1 VPQVTASANTGTVNV
16 TQASGVPGTATITST
31 GPEGIVATYK
41 VNFARA
47 SSSDEFDGSTLDPK
61 WTVVRPDAN
70 LAMGLGSLTITPE
83 AGQLTTNNAT
93 TAKNLVLQPAFG
105 NFTETTKVTFNQKPN
120 AATQQA
126 GLLVYADDD
135 NYLKFDIEATSATN
149 LQFNTSMEDSFQT
162 DPVNSAGPIPVNDN
176 LNSVSAN
183 AIWPA
188 NNTVWLRIARK
199 GNVYTTSY
207 SLDGTTWTTAYSQGA
222 TINNPKVGVYSYSA
236 AAAAGPL
243 TASFDF
249 FHVETAAPVTTASVS
264 PAPDS
269 HGGVTGPATVTLTV
283 SDDGY
288 GAVATEYRVDG
299 GAWQP
304 YGAPFVI
311 SGGGA
316 HVVEYHSTDQVG
328 VAEATK
334 TLNVYVYPQASGQV
348 GGTVPATLSLTLGA
362 PATFGTFTP
371 GVTSDYSASTTANV
385 ISTAGD
391 ALLSVSDPS
400 PTATGHLVN
409 GAFSLPSPLQARATK
424 PGTTGTAF
432 NDVGSLLNLLSWSA
446 PVSNDPVALEFKQ
459 HIAASDAL
467 RTGTYAKT
475 LTFTL
480 STTMP

>member
-1 VPQVTASANTGTVNV
+1 
-16 TQASGVPGTATITST
+16 
-31 GPEGIVATYK
+31 
-41 VNFARA
+41 
-47 SSSDEFDGSTLDPK
+47 
-61 WTVVRPDAN
+61 
-70 LAMGLGSLTITPE
+70 
-83 AGQLTTNNAT
+83 
-93 TAKNLVLQPAFG
+93 
-105 NFTETTKVTFNQKPN
+105 VTFNQKPN

-162 DPVNSAGPIPVNDN
+162 DPVNSAGPIPVNNN

-183 AIWPA
+183 ANWPA

-207 SLDGTTWTTAYSQGA
+207 SFDGTTWTTAYSQGA

-264 PAPDS
+264 PAPDA
-269 HGGVTGPATVTLTV
+269 HGGVTGPATVTLSV
-283 SDDGY
+283 SDDGF
-288 GAVATEYRVDG
+288 GAVTTEYKVDDG
-299 GAWQP
+299 PWQT
-304 YGAPFVI
+304 YSAPFVI
-311 SGGGA
+311 SSGGA
-316 HVVEYHSTDQVG
+316 HVVQYRSTDQVG
-328 VAEATK
+328 VVEATK

-362 PATFGTFTP
+362 PASFGTFTP
-371 GVTSDYSASTTANV
+371 GVTNDYSASTTANV

-409 GAFSLPSPLQARATK
+409 GAFSLPSPLLARATK
-424 PGTTGTAF
+424 ADTTGTAF
-432 NDVGSLLNLLSWSA
+432 NNVDGLLNLLTWSA
-446 PVSNDPVALEFKQ
+446 PASNDAVSIEFKQ
-459 HIAASDAL
+459 HIGSSDPL
-467 RTGTYAKT
+467 RTGAYAKT

-480 STTMP
+480 STTTP